1 MMTLSSS
8 TPQLVPV
15 LEKLQ
20 LTGVLA
26 NLESRAREAATDH
39 LTYEEFLYRV
49 LADEVHHRMLHQPR
63 PQAAPEAAPIAF
75 APRPRKVR
83 RPLQVGE
90 ASRWFEVA
98 GLPVVDLARRGPIR
112 RILDAL
118 VERHIAG
125 EEKAMDVNSVVAI
138 GWPGENVPT
147 EAGAT
152 RVYTAIRTLRRMGL
166 EGVLL
171 TRDEGYLI
179 DPKIDVIRVD
189 D

>member
-1 MMTLSSS
+1 MMTSTN
-8 TPQLVPV
+8 TPQLLPV

-20 LTGVLA
+20 LHSVLN
-26 NLESRAREAATDH
+26 NLESRAREAAADH
-39 LTYEEFLYRV
+39 LSYEEFLYRV
-49 LADEVHHRMLHQPR
+49 LADEVHHRTLEQPR
-63 PQAAPEAAPIAF
+63 AHAAPQPTPITF
-75 APRPRKVR
+75 TPRPKKER

-98 GLPVVDLARRGPIR
+98 GRPVVDLARRGPIR

-118 VERHIAG
+118 VELHLSG
-125 EEKAMDVNSVVAI
+125 DEKALDVNTVVAV

-179 DPKIDVIRVD
+179 DPKIAVLRVD